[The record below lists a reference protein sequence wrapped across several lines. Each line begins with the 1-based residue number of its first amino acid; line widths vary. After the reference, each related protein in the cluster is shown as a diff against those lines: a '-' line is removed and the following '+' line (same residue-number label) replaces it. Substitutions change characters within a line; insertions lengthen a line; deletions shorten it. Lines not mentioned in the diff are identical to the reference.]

1 MEAVSPTRMNALVKK
16 AQIALAREGAEL
28 LKNKRDA
35 LMREFMDLM
44 HPMVSFRQK
53 VSSHSRDAF
62 LSLITSKAI
71 DGVEALRSV
80 AMAARRD
87 IALDVELKKI
97 WGVEVPEVRAH
108 DIVRGPLTR
117 GYSPTGVSS
126 RIDETAEKYERLLKL
141 IIEMASVEIKFKRIA
156 REIKKTTRRVN
167 ALEQRMIPQLSE
179 QLKFI
184 RSTLEEREREDVFRL
199 KRLKKERHVE

>member
-1 MEAVSPTRMNALVKK
+1 MEAVSPTRMNALIKK
-16 AQIALAREGAEL
+16 AQIALAREGANL

-35 LMREFMDLM
+35 LMREFMNLM
-44 HPMVSFRQK
+44 RPMVSFREK
-53 VSSHSRDAF
+53 VSASSKDAF
-62 LSLITSKAI
+62 LSLVTAKAI
-71 DGVEALRSV
+71 DGVEELRSV

-97 WGVEVPEVRAH
+97 WGVEVPEVRGH
-108 DIVRGPLTR
+108 NILRGPHSR

-126 RIDETAEKYERLLKL
+126 RIDETAEKYEKLLNL
-141 IIEMASVEIKFKRIA
+141 IIEMASVEIKFKRVA

-167 ALEQRMIPQLSE
+167 ALEQRMIPQLRE

-184 RSTLEEREREDVFRL
+184 RSALEEREREDVFRL
-199 KRLKKERHVE
+199 KRLKKG